1 MFKFA
6 RPEAFW
12 LLWGLLPLILAFI
25 WFMIGRKRALKL
37 IGNRSLLMRLAPES
51 PKNKH
56 RIKFLFL
63 ALAFTCFVL
72 ALARPQWSLKSEP
85 VTRSG
90 VDLVVALDIS
100 NSMLADDVKPTRLDQ
115 AKQFISKL
123 IDKLKGDRVGL
134 IIFAG
139 NAYLQVPLTSDY
151 LATKSLLRTVS
162 PRLAPT
168 QGTAIGEAVSLANSA
183 FVKGEKQYKV
193 LLIISDGENH
203 EGKAIEAAGLAAD
216 SGVVIH
222 TMGVGSV
229 RGAPIPVVQGG
240 REVDYKRDRE
250 GNIVLSKMNE
260 EMLED
265 VARAADGKFFN
276 LDRPDQAVYNFMSEL
291 AAMEKKDF
299 EEVVFTDYED
309 QFQWFLGLGILFLVL
324 EFFLSEGKNRW
335 FSQWKIFNEA

>member
-6 RPEAFW
+6 RPDAFW
-12 LLWGLLPLILAFI
+12 LLWGLLPLILAFA
-25 WFMIGRKRALKL
+25 WFMIGRAKALKL
-37 IGNRSLLMRLAPES
+37 IGNASLLARLAPES
-51 PKNKH
+51 PKTKH
-56 RIKFLFL
+56 RIKFLFII
-63 ALAFTCFVL
+63 LAFACFVT

-90 VDLVVALDIS
+90 VDLIVALDIS

-168 QGTAIGEAVSLANSA
+168 QGTAIGEAVSLANTA

-193 LLIISDGENH
+193 LLVISDGENH
-203 EGKAIEAAGLAAD
+203 EGKALEAAAVASD

-229 RGAPIPVVQGG
+229 RGAPIPVMQGG

-250 GNIVLSKMNE
+250 GNIVFSKMNE

-265 VARAADGKFFN
+265 VARATDGKFFA
-276 LDRPDQAVYNFMSEL
+276 LDRPDQSVYNFMSEL
-291 AAMEKKDF
+291 AAMEKKNF

-309 QFQWFLGLGILFLVL
+309 QFQWFLALGLMFLVL

-335 FSQWKIFNEA
+335 FSDWKIFKEG